1 VAAAAILDFQKL
13 KILTV
18 DLVPG
23 ANMRHHAKFHQD
35 RSQIYGDLTVFFQNG
50 GRPPCWIG
58 WAPTGNTHDDH
69 LMVSIVTPNLV
80 KIDVVV
86 SIT

>member
-35 RSQIYGDLTVFFQNG
+35 RSQIYGDLTVFFKMAAVRHVG
-50 GRPPCWIG
+50 LVGRLLG
-58 WAPTGNTHDDH
+58 TPTMT
-69 LMVSIVTPNLV
+69 T
-80 KIDVVV
+80 
-86 SIT
+86 

>member
-23 ANMRHHAKFHQD
+23 ANMRHHAKYHQD
-35 RSQIYGDLTVFFQNG
+35 RSQIYGDLTVFSKW
-50 GRPPCWIG
+50 RPSAMLDWLGAYWEHPR
-58 WAPTGNTHDDH
+58 
-69 LMVSIVTPNLV
+69 
-80 KIDVVV
+80 
-86 SIT
+86 

>member
-13 KILTV
+13 NILTV
-18 DLVPG
+18 GLVPG
-23 ANMRHHAKFHQD
+23 GNMRHQD

-58 WAPTGNTHDDH
+58 WAPTGNIHDDH